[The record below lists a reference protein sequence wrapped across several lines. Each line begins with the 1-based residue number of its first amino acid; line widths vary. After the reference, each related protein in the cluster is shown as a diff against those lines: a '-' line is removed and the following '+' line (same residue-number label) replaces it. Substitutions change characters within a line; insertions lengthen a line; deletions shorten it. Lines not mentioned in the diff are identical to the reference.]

1 MSSWDNASF
10 LRRATDVKFKGVKL
24 GSINSIGWN
33 ITDDEA
39 TWLLT
44 NAEASKMSV
53 AEFLSGLVSDAYF
66 EESDD
71 DKT

>member
-1 MSSWDNASF
+1 MSSWANASY

-39 TWLLT
+39 TWLLR

-66 EESDD
+66 EE
-71 DKT
+71 TEE